1 MYLRNIY
8 LNIKNINIIM
18 TDNNSIV
25 EQLIE
30 KLGYLQKNKDQEVDE
45 LNKKIEILKCKNRS
59 LELQLEYERIHI
71 LNYKNQVNLLHE
83 ENDILKK
90 KLENIKYLKLDT

>member
-1 MYLRNIY
+1 
-8 LNIKNINIIM
+8 M
-18 TDNNSIV
+18 TDNDSIV

-30 KLGYLQKNKDQEVDE
+30 KLGFLQKNKDQEVDE